1 MGISIQ
7 CILEREVAG
16 IPIMEGKSLALAYCG
31 DGGGEGDDDPG
42 PATNVLTVDF
52 GGAKPPRV
60 GAGAAGGDDPPTEPV
75 FGALDEF
82 IRGDGDHWHE
92 PAKGLVAV
100 RAILERLRGG
110 GVTLTMPQEFGMFDA
125 GEAEDL
131 TEDVIFDL
139 EELEEILVAAERAE
153 TRFQLTFDV

>member
-7 CILEREVAG
+7 CILERTVPG
-16 IPIMEGKSLALAYCG
+16 IPLMEGKSLALAYCG
-31 DGGGEGDDDPG
+31 DGGDDLEDDPG

-52 GGAKPPRV
+52 GGAKPP
-60 GAGAAGGDDPPTEPV
+60 GGAAAAGSDGALTEPV

-82 IRGDGDHWHE
+82 IRGDGDHWHD

-100 RAILERLRGG
+100 RGILERLRGG
-110 GVTLTMPQEFGMFDA
+110 GVTLTMPEEFGVFGAD
-125 GEAEDL
+125 EAEDL
-131 TEDVIFDL
+131 TQGVIFDL

-153 TRFQLTFDV
+153 TRFQLAFDV